1 MLRAFTGVVI
11 ALAATATGTLAN
23 SVAPINI
30 SQGMTYDQARKILVS
45 DGWQPIQKR
54 WQERSC
60 PDYVDR
66 CKWPE
71 TESCAPT
78 GTGPCFAYFGDI
90 YRNVLKVH
98 SNGGRGVNGISRFY
112 LTK

>member
-1 MLRAFTGVVI
+1 MFRAFTGVAI
-11 ALAATATGTLAN
+11 TLATTATGTLAGN
-23 SVAPINI
+23 VAPINI
-30 SQGMTYDQARKILVS
+30 SQGMTYDQARKILIS
-45 DGWQPIQKR
+45 DGWQAIYKPYD
-54 WQERSC
+54 RSC

-71 TESCAPT
+71 TETCAVT
-78 GTGPCFAYFGDI
+78 GTGPCISYFGDI

-98 SNGGRGVNGISRFY
+98 SNGSRGINGISRFY